1 RCAAFDEAAD
11 GYIRGEGCVAVLL
24 RRESLAVPRGDR
36 ILARVVAT
44 AINQDGRTPAI
55 TAPNQASQE
64 KVIRMA
70 LRRAGLQP
78 NDIGYVEAH
87 GTGTPVGDPIEM
99 RGLVNVYGPGRSQ
112 SDPLFVGSVKSNF
125 GHLEAAAGLLGLVK
139 AAVSLD
145 QELIFPSLHFQ
156 RLNPNIHL

>member
-1 RCAAFDEAAD
+1 GGDAMSIAAGRISHFLGLEGPCLALDTACSGSMVAAHLASRSILLGECDSAIVVGVGAMVNPAVHIAFSKVGLMSRKGRCAAFDEAAD

-24 RRESLAVPRGDR
+24 RRESLAVSRGDR

-78 NDIGYVEAH
+78 N
-87 GTGTPVGDPIEM
+87 
-99 RGLVNVYGPGRSQ
+99 
-112 SDPLFVGSVKSNF
+112 
-125 GHLEAAAGLLGLVK
+125 
-139 AAVSLD
+139 
-145 QELIFPSLHFQ
+145 
-156 RLNPNIHL
+156 